1 MSVIP
6 ESVNDFAVL
15 KSLLYFL
22 VETTENLG
30 IMHIFSHCDEAVYSK
45 LLQIIGKEGDQFSKV
60 IPPMGGFRQVL
71 CLQKAIYKRYASLGL
86 DKWITGVATIKS
98 SLVAEKTVHV
108 LRYNTSIRVYK
119 EIFDAIVQM
128 RMEDITNMYV
138 NIDEELLSNLIN
150 LRKST
155 CAKNMSEIIVT
166 EEFQILEKDITTV
179 TSRQSQVTVML
190 LEDISLPLTFIVAAL
205 ETNIDRNFQ

>member
-1 MSVIP
+1 MPVIP
-6 ESVNDFAVL
+6 ESVNDFTVL
-15 KSLLYFL
+15 KSLLYVL

-30 IMHIFSHCDEAVYSK
+30 VMYIFSHCDEAVYSK
-45 LLQIIGKEGDQFSKV
+45 LLQIIGKHGDQFSKV

-71 CLQKAIYKRYASLGL
+71 CLQKAIYKRYACLGL

-108 LRYNTSIRVYK
+108 LHYNTSIRVYK

-155 CAKNMSEIIVT
+155 CAKNMSEIVVI

>member
-1 MSVIP
+1 MPVIP
-6 ESVNDFAVL
+6 ESVNDFTVF

-30 IMHIFSHCDEAVYSK
+30 IMSIFSHCDEAVYSK
-45 LLQIIGKEGDQFSKV
+45 LLQIIGKHGDQFSKV

-71 CLQKAIYKRYASLGL
+71 CLQKAIYKRYACLGL

-108 LRYNTSIRVYK
+108 LHYNTSIRVYK

-155 CAKNMSEIIVT
+155 CAKNMSEIVVI

>member
-1 MSVIP
+1 MPVIP
-6 ESVNDFAVL
+6 ESVNDFTVF

-30 IMHIFSHCDEAVYSK
+30 IMYIFSHCDEAVYSK
-45 LLQIIGKEGDQFSKV
+45 LLQIIGKHGDQFSKV

-71 CLQKAIYKRYASLGL
+71 CLQKAIYKRYACLGL

-98 SLVAEKTVHV
+98 SLVAENTVHV
-108 LRYNTSIRVYK
+108 LHYNTSIRVYK

-155 CAKNMSEIIVT
+155 CAKNMSEIVVI

>member
-1 MSVIP
+1 MPVLP
-6 ESVNDFAVL
+6 ESVNDFTVF

-30 IMHIFSHCDEAVYSK
+30 IMYIFSHCDEAVYSK
-45 LLQIIGKEGDQFSKV
+45 LLQIIGKHGDQFSKV

-71 CLQKAIYKRYASLGL
+71 CLQKAIYKRYACLGL

-108 LRYNTSIRVYK
+108 LHYNTSIRVYK

-155 CAKNMSEIIVT
+155 CAKNMSEIVVI

>member
-1 MSVIP
+1 MPVIP
-6 ESVNDFAVL
+6 ESVNDFTVL

-30 IMHIFSHCDEAVYSK
+30 IMYIFSHCDEAVYSK
-45 LLQIIGKEGDQFSKV
+45 LLQIIGKHGDQFSKV

-71 CLQKAIYKRYASLGL
+71 CLQKAIYKRYACLGL

-98 SLVAEKTVHV
+98 SLVAENTVHV
-108 LRYNTSIRVYK
+108 LHYNTSIRVYK

-155 CAKNMSEIIVT
+155 CAKNMSEIVVI

>member
-1 MSVIP
+1 MPVIP
-6 ESVNDFAVL
+6 ESVNDFTVL

-30 IMHIFSHCDEAVYSK
+30 IMYIFSHCDEAVYSK
-45 LLQIIGKEGDQFSKV
+45 LLQIIGKHGDQFSKV

-71 CLQKAIYKRYASLGL
+71 CLQKAIYKRYACLGL

-108 LRYNTSIRVYK
+108 LHYNTSIRVYK

-155 CAKNMSEIIVT
+155 CAKNMSEIVVI

>member
-1 MSVIP
+1 MPVIP

-15 KSLLYFL
+15 KSLLCFL
-22 VETTENLG
+22 EETTENLG

-45 LLQIIGKEGDQFSKV
+45 LLQIIGKHGDQFSKV

-71 CLQKAIYKRYASLGL
+71 CLQKAIYKRYACLGL
-86 DKWITGVATIKS
+86 DKWITDVATTKS

-108 LRYNTSIRVYK
+108 LHYNTAIRVYK
-119 EIFDAIVQM
+119 DIFDAIVQM
-128 RMEDITNMYV
+128 RMEDIRNMYV

-150 LRKST
+150 LRKSA
-155 CAKNMSEIIVT
+155 CAKNMSEIIVI

-179 TSRQSQVTVML
+179 TSRPSQVTVML

-205 ETNIDRNFQ
+205 ETNINRNFQ

>member
-1 MSVIP
+1 MPVIP
-6 ESVNDFAVL
+6 ESVNDFTVL

-30 IMHIFSHCDEAVYSK
+30 IMYIFSHCDEAVYSK
-45 LLQIIGKEGDQFSKV
+45 LLQIIGKHGDQFSKV

-71 CLQKAIYKRYASLGL
+71 CLQKAIYKRYACLGL

-98 SLVAEKTVHV
+98 SLAAEKTVHV
-108 LRYNTSIRVYK
+108 LHYNTSIRVYK

-155 CAKNMSEIIVT
+155 CAKNMSEIVVI

-179 TSRQSQVTVML
+179 TSRQSQVLVML

>member
-1 MSVIP
+1 MPVIP
-6 ESVNDFAVL
+6 ESVNDFTVL
-15 KSLLYFL
+15 KSLLYVL

-30 IMHIFSHCDEAVYSK
+30 IMYIFSHCDEAVYSK
-45 LLQIIGKEGDQFSKV
+45 LLQIIGKHGDQFSKV

-71 CLQKAIYKRYASLGL
+71 CLQKAIYKRYACLGL

-108 LRYNTSIRVYK
+108 LHYNTSIRVYK

-155 CAKNMSEIIVT
+155 CAKNMSEIVVI

-205 ETNIDRNFQ
+205 ETNIDRDFQ

>member
-1 MSVIP
+1 MPVIP
-6 ESVNDFAVL
+6 ESVNDFTVL
-15 KSLLYFL
+15 KSLLYVL

-30 IMHIFSHCDEAVYSK
+30 IMYIFSHCDEAVYSK
-45 LLQIIGKEGDQFSKV
+45 LLQIIGKHGDQFSKV

-71 CLQKAIYKRYASLGL
+71 CLQKAIYKRYACLGL

-108 LRYNTSIRVYK
+108 LHYNTSIRVYK

-155 CAKNMSEIIVT
+155 CAKNMSEIVVI

-179 TSRQSQVTVML
+179 TSR
-190 LEDISLPLTFIVAAL
+190 
-205 ETNIDRNFQ
+205 

>member
-1 MSVIP
+1 MPVIP
-6 ESVNDFAVL
+6 ESVNDFTVF

-30 IMHIFSHCDEAVYSK
+30 IMYIFSHCDEAVYSK
-45 LLQIIGKEGDQFSKV
+45 LLQIIGKHGDQFSKV

-71 CLQKAIYKRYASLGL
+71 CLQKAIYKRYACLGL

-108 LRYNTSIRVYK
+108 LHYNTSIRVYK

-155 CAKNMSEIIVT
+155 CAKNMSEIVVI

>member
-1 MSVIP
+1 MPVIP
-6 ESVNDFAVL
+6 ESVNDFTVL

-30 IMHIFSHCDEAVYSK
+30 IMYIFSHCDEAVYSK
-45 LLQIIGKEGDQFSKV
+45 LLQIIGKHGDQFSKV

-71 CLQKAIYKRYASLGL
+71 CLQKAIYKRYACLGL

-108 LRYNTSIRVYK
+108 LHYNTSIPVYK

-155 CAKNMSEIIVT
+155 CAKNMSEIVVI

>member
-1 MSVIP
+1 MPVIP
-6 ESVNDFAVL
+6 ESVNDFTVL

-30 IMHIFSHCDEAVYSK
+30 IMYIFSHCDEAVYSK
-45 LLQIIGKEGDQFSKV
+45 LLQIIGKHGDQFSKV

-71 CLQKAIYKRYASLGL
+71 CLQKAIYKRYACLGL

-108 LRYNTSIRVYK
+108 LHYNTSIRVYK

-150 LRKST
+150 LREST
-155 CAKNMSEIIVT
+155 CAKNMSEIVVI

>member
-1 MSVIP
+1 MPVIP
-6 ESVNDFAVL
+6 ESVNDFTVL

-30 IMHIFSHCDEAVYSK
+30 IMYIFSHCDEAVYSK

-155 CAKNMSEIIVT
+155 CAKNMSEIVVI

-179 TSRQSQVTVML
+179 TSRQSQVTIML
-190 LEDISLPLTFIVAAL
+190 LEDISLPLTFIFAAL

>member
-1 MSVIP
+1 MPVIP
-6 ESVNDFAVL
+6 ESVNDFTVF

-30 IMHIFSHCDEAVYSK
+30 IMYIFSHCDEAVYSK
-45 LLQIIGKEGDQFSKV
+45 VLQIIGKHGDQFSKV

-71 CLQKAIYKRYASLGL
+71 CLQKAIYKRYACLGL

-98 SLVAEKTVHV
+98 SLAAEKTVHV
-108 LRYNTSIRVYK
+108 LHYNTSIRVYK

-155 CAKNMSEIIVT
+155 CAKNMSEIVVI

>member
-1 MSVIP
+1 MPVIP
-6 ESVNDFAVL
+6 ESVNDFTVL

-30 IMHIFSHCDEAVYSK
+30 IMYIFSHCDEAVYSK

-71 CLQKAIYKRYASLGL
+71 CLQKAIYKRYACLGL

-98 SLVAEKTVHV
+98 SLVAENTVHV
-108 LRYNTSIRVYK
+108 LHYNTSIRVYK

-155 CAKNMSEIIVT
+155 CAKNMSEIVVI

>member
-1 MSVIP
+1 MPVIP
-6 ESVNDFAVL
+6 ESVNDFTVF

-30 IMHIFSHCDEAVYSK
+30 IMYIFSHCDEAVYSK
-45 LLQIIGKEGDQFSKV
+45 LLQIIGKHGDQFSKV

-71 CLQKAIYKRYASLGL
+71 CLQKAIYKRYACLGL
-86 DKWITGVATIKS
+86 DKWITGVATTKS

-108 LRYNTSIRVYK
+108 LHYNTSIRVYK

-155 CAKNMSEIIVT
+155 CAKNMSEIVVI

>member
-1 MSVIP
+1 MPVIP
-6 ESVNDFAVL
+6 ESVNDFTVF

-30 IMHIFSHCDEAVYSK
+30 IMYIFSHCDEAVYSK
-45 LLQIIGKEGDQFSKV
+45 LLQIIGKHGDQFSKV
-60 IPPMGGFRQVL
+60 IPPMGGFHQVL
-71 CLQKAIYKRYASLGL
+71 CLQKAIYKRYACLGL

-108 LRYNTSIRVYK
+108 LHYNTSIRVYK

-155 CAKNMSEIIVT
+155 CAKNMSEIVVI

>member
-1 MSVIP
+1 MPVIP
-6 ESVNDFAVL
+6 ESVNDFTVL

-30 IMHIFSHCDEAVYSK
+30 IMYIFSHCDEAVYSK
-45 LLQIIGKEGDQFSKV
+45 LLQIIGKHGDQFSKV
-60 IPPMGGFRQVL
+60 IPPMGAFRQVL
-71 CLQKAIYKRYASLGL
+71 CLQKAIYKRYACLGL

-108 LRYNTSIRVYK
+108 LHYNTSIRVYK

-155 CAKNMSEIIVT
+155 CAKNMSEIVVI

>member
-1 MSVIP
+1 MPVIP
-6 ESVNDFAVL
+6 ESVNDFTVL

-30 IMHIFSHCDEAVYSK
+30 IMYIFSHCDEAVYSK
-45 LLQIIGKEGDQFSKV
+45 LLQIIGKHGDQFSKV

-71 CLQKAIYKRYASLGL
+71 CLQKAIYKRYACLGL

-98 SLVAEKTVHV
+98 SLAAEKTVHV
-108 LRYNTSIRVYK
+108 LHYNTSIRVYK

-155 CAKNMSEIIVT
+155 CAKNMSEIVVI

>member
-1 MSVIP
+1 MPVIP
-6 ESVNDFAVL
+6 ESVNDFTVL
-15 KSLLYFL
+15 KSLLYVL

-30 IMHIFSHCDEAVYSK
+30 IMYIFSHCDEAVYSK
-45 LLQIIGKEGDQFSKV
+45 LLQIIGKHGDQFSKV

-71 CLQKAIYKRYASLGL
+71 CLQKAIYKRYACLGL

-98 SLVAEKTVHV
+98 SLVAEKTVRV
-108 LRYNTSIRVYK
+108 LHYNTSIRVYK

-155 CAKNMSEIIVT
+155 CAKNMSEIVVI

>member
-1 MSVIP
+1 MPVLP
-6 ESVNDFAVL
+6 ESVNDFTVF

-30 IMHIFSHCDEAVYSK
+30 IMYIFSHCDEAVYSK
-45 LLQIIGKEGDQFSKV
+45 LLQIIGKHGDQFSKV

-71 CLQKAIYKRYASLGL
+71 CLQKAIYKRYACLGL

-108 LRYNTSIRVYK
+108 LHYNTSIRVYK

-155 CAKNMSEIIVT
+155 CAENMSEIVVI

>member
-1 MSVIP
+1 MPVIP
-6 ESVNDFAVL
+6 ESVNDFTVL

-30 IMHIFSHCDEAVYSK
+30 IMYIFSHCDEAVYSK
-45 LLQIIGKEGDQFSKV
+45 LLQIIGKHGDQFSKV

-71 CLQKAIYKRYASLGL
+71 CLQKAIYKRYACLGL
-86 DKWITGVATIKS
+86 DKWITSVATIKS
-98 SLVAEKTVHV
+98 SLVAEKIVHV
-108 LRYNTSIRVYK
+108 LHYNTSIRVYK

-155 CAKNMSEIIVT
+155 CAKNMSEIVVI

>member
-1 MSVIP
+1 MPVIP
-6 ESVNDFAVL
+6 ESVNDFTVL

-30 IMHIFSHCDEAVYSK
+30 IMYIFSHCDEAVYSK
-45 LLQIIGKEGDQFSKV
+45 LLQIIGKHGDQFSKV

-71 CLQKAIYKRYASLGL
+71 CLQKAIYKRYACLGL

-98 SLVAEKTVHV
+98 SLAAEKTVHV
-108 LRYNTSIRVYK
+108 LHYNTSIRVYK

-155 CAKNMSEIIVT
+155 CAKNMSQIVVI

>member
-1 MSVIP
+1 MPVIP
-6 ESVNDFAVL
+6 ESVNDFTVL
-15 KSLLYFL
+15 KSLLYVL

-30 IMHIFSHCDEAVYSK
+30 IMYIFSHCDEAVYSK
-45 LLQIIGKEGDQFSKV
+45 LLQIIGKHGDQFSKV

-71 CLQKAIYKRYASLGL
+71 CLQKAIYKRYACLGL

-108 LRYNTSIRVYK
+108 LHYNTSIRVYK

-155 CAKNMSEIIVT
+155 CAKNMSEIVVI

-190 LEDISLPLTFIVAAL
+190 LEDISFPLTFIVAAL

>member
-1 MSVIP
+1 MPVIP
-6 ESVNDFAVL
+6 ESVNDFTVL
-15 KSLLYFL
+15 KSLLYVL

-30 IMHIFSHCDEAVYSK
+30 IMYIFSHCDEAVYSK
-45 LLQIIGKEGDQFSKV
+45 LLQIIGKHGDQFSKV

-71 CLQKAIYKRYASLGL
+71 CLQKAIYKRYACLGL

-108 LRYNTSIRVYK
+108 LHYNTSIRVYK

-155 CAKNMSEIIVT
+155 CAKNMSEIVVI

>member
-1 MSVIP
+1 MPVIP
-6 ESVNDFAVL
+6 ESVNDFTVL
-15 KSLLYFL
+15 KSLLYVL

-30 IMHIFSHCDEAVYSK
+30 IMYIFSHCDEAVYSK
-45 LLQIIGKEGDQFSKV
+45 LLQIIGKHGDQFSKV

-71 CLQKAIYKRYASLGL
+71 CLQKAIYKRYACLGL

-108 LRYNTSIRVYK
+108 LHYNTSIRVYK

-155 CAKNMSEIIVT
+155 CAKNMSEIVVI

-205 ETNIDRNFQ
+205 ETNIHRNFQ

>member
-1 MSVIP
+1 MPVIP
-6 ESVNDFAVL
+6 ESVNDFTVL
-15 KSLLYFL
+15 KSLLYVL

-30 IMHIFSHCDEAVYSK
+30 IMYIFSHCDEAVYSK
-45 LLQIIGKEGDQFSKV
+45 LLQIIGKHGDQFSKV

-71 CLQKAIYKRYASLGL
+71 CLQKAIYKRYACLGL

-108 LRYNTSIRVYK
+108 LHYNTSIRVYK

-155 CAKNMSEIIVT
+155 CAKNMSQIVVI

>member
-1 MSVIP
+1 MPVIP
-6 ESVNDFAVL
+6 ESVNDFTVL

-30 IMHIFSHCDEAVYSK
+30 IMYIFSHCDEAVYSK
-45 LLQIIGKEGDQFSKV
+45 LLQIIGKHGDQFSKV

-71 CLQKAIYKRYASLGL
+71 CLQKAIYKRYACLGL
-86 DKWITGVATIKS
+86 DKWITDVATIKS

-108 LRYNTSIRVYK
+108 LHYNTSIRVYK

-155 CAKNMSEIIVT
+155 CAKNMSEIVVI

>member
-1 MSVIP
+1 MPVIP
-6 ESVNDFAVL
+6 ESVNDFTFF

-30 IMHIFSHCDEAVYSK
+30 IMYIFSHCDEAVYSK
-45 LLQIIGKEGDQFSKV
+45 LLQIIGKHGDQFSKV

-71 CLQKAIYKRYASLGL
+71 CLQKAIYKRYACLGL

-108 LRYNTSIRVYK
+108 LHYNTSIRVYK

-155 CAKNMSEIIVT
+155 CAKNMSEIVVI

>member
-1 MSVIP
+1 MPVLP
-6 ESVNDFAVL
+6 ESVNDFTVF

-30 IMHIFSHCDEAVYSK
+30 IMYIFSHCDEAVYSK
-45 LLQIIGKEGDQFSKV
+45 LLQIIGKHGDQFSKV

-71 CLQKAIYKRYASLGL
+71 CLQKAIYKRYACLGL

-108 LRYNTSIRVYK
+108 LHYNTSIRVYK

-128 RMEDITNMYV
+128 RMEDITTMYV

-155 CAKNMSEIIVT
+155 CAKNMSEIVVI

>member
-1 MSVIP
+1 MPVIP
-6 ESVNDFAVL
+6 ESVNDFTVL

-30 IMHIFSHCDEAVYSK
+30 IMYIFSHCDEAVYSK
-45 LLQIIGKEGDQFSKV
+45 LLQIIGKHGDQFSKV

-71 CLQKAIYKRYASLGL
+71 CLQKAIYKRYACLGL

-108 LRYNTSIRVYK
+108 LHYNTSIRVYK
-119 EIFDAIVQM
+119 EIFDVIVQM

-155 CAKNMSEIIVT
+155 CAKNMSEIVVI

>member
-1 MSVIP
+1 MPVIP
-6 ESVNDFAVL
+6 ESVNDFTVL

-22 VETTENLG
+22 LETTENLG
-30 IMHIFSHCDEAVYSK
+30 IMYIFSHCDEAVYSK
-45 LLQIIGKEGDQFSKV
+45 LLQIIGKHGDQFSKV

-71 CLQKAIYKRYASLGL
+71 CLQKAIYKRYACLGL

-108 LRYNTSIRVYK
+108 LHYNTSIRVYK

-155 CAKNMSEIIVT
+155 CAENMSEIVVI

>member
-1 MSVIP
+1 MPVIP
-6 ESVNDFAVL
+6 ESVNDFTVL

-71 CLQKAIYKRYASLGL
+71 CLQKAIYKRYACLGL

-108 LRYNTSIRVYK
+108 LHYNTSIRVYK

-155 CAKNMSEIIVT
+155 CAKNMSEIVVI

>member
-1 MSVIP
+1 MPVIP
-6 ESVNDFAVL
+6 ESVNDFTVL

-22 VETTENLG
+22 LETTENLG
-30 IMHIFSHCDEAVYSK
+30 IMYIFSHCDEAVYSK
-45 LLQIIGKEGDQFSKV
+45 LLQIIGKHGDQFSKV

-71 CLQKAIYKRYASLGL
+71 CLQKAIYKRYACLGL

-108 LRYNTSIRVYK
+108 LHYNTSIRVYK

-155 CAKNMSEIIVT
+155 CAKNMSEIVVI